1 MPLLERNKEKTNK
14 LEAYLHLIYII
25 LVSID
30 SIFISFFLIL
40 FRLQTVTSLH
50 IYS

>member
-1 MPLLERNKEKTNK
+1 MPLLERNKEKANK
-14 LEAYLHLIYII
+14 MEAYLHLIYII

-30 SIFISFFLIL
+30 SIFISFLLIL
-40 FRLQTVTSLH
+40 FRLQTVTLLQ